1 MLLTELDCTG
11 IGALTTVAV
20 TYLTE
25 LGLSGTE
32 TGIVF
37 LVVLLSTIP
46 GSAFATYLSRKLKS
60 PTLSIKMCSIFF
72 IISNFVA
79 FFMLADKTFR
89 NLVWLFGAIWGFL
102 LGWYFPT
109 EVNIFSSLMPKGQE
123 AELAGFYLYCTQI
136 LGWLPP
142 LVFTLFNENPSIN
155 IAWAGVQLNIYVFIS
170 LLFYHLMPPWGECL
184 KITSEA
190 NKMITA

>member
-11 IGALTTVAV
+11 IGALTTVGV

-79 FFMLADKTFR
+79 FFMISYPVNEDSQFGFSPRLWVPPQHARISAAFSPIRRAAMELAYNFPFTFDSTHHLTDSTPSFPSR
-89 NLVWLFGAIWGFL
+89 
-102 LGWYFPT
+102 YFPLG
-109 EVNIFSSLMPKGQE
+109 S
-123 AELAGFYLYCTQI
+123 I
-136 LGWLPP
+136 L
-142 LVFTLFNENPSIN
+142 NRR
-155 IAWAGVQLNIYVFIS
+155 
-170 LLFYHLMPPWGECL
+170 
-184 KITSEA
+184 
-190 NKMITA
+190 